1 MRAHRPYSQQAALT
15 NVDNVTQDQPN
26 PRAYSAS
33 VVTVFVG
40 SAPHHATSTRT
51 VSSVR
56 FAGSASDDA

>member
-1 MRAHRPYSQQAALT
+1 MRAYQPHSQQAALT

-26 PRAYSAS
+26 PRACSAS

-40 SAPHHATSTRT
+40 SAPHHATKKQQ

-56 FAGSASDDA
+56 FAGNASDDA